1 VAHADRLARLLP
13 HALLAFVGAAFLL
26 PTEAAY
32 ALVFY
37 LIVPPCLLASAIAGQ
52 RPWAR
57 DPSLWLAV
65 ALILWSALTLLWGTG
80 DAHRAP
86 RFALG
91 AAATL
96 IFLLA
101 ATSCAQNAS
110 WRARLG
116 TMLIVLGTAS
126 AAFCVV
132 RFVVDPPFTLPTDTP
147 RLRGWGVTF
156 HPVLGASVLAA
167 AMLTALHRATQGLPR
182 RTLYLLAAAM
192 MAADILLTKSRGP
205 ILAASLASLFPFMAA
220 GWWRTITAAFLSAP
234 LAWWLAPAAV
244 RTGLLR
250 PGEPS
255 RLLIWRD
262 ALGEIAERPLLGHG
276 LAANLRPA
284 PGLDAS
290 FPHDLYLSLL
300 FYSGAVGLL
309 LFLALAAALARRL
322 SAAHTTAEAPWLS
335 ALAINALVAGLT
347 DFGQITKGPGPLWF
361 ILWLPIAL
369 ILTAP
374 KGVTTVARIEPLRN
388 AGTRARCR

>member
-1 VAHADRLARLLP
+1 VAYADRLGRLLP
-13 HALLAFVGAAFLL
+13 HALLAFVAAAFLL

-37 LIVPPCLLASAIAGQ
+37 LLVPPCLLASAIAGP
-52 RPWAR
+52 RPCRHNPA
-57 DPSLWLAV
+57 LWLAV
-65 ALILWSALTLLWGTG
+65 ALILWSALTLLWGTD

-101 ATSCAQNAS
+101 GVSCARDAP

-116 TMLIVLGTAS
+116 TILIVLGTTS
-126 AAFCVV
+126 AVFCVV

-147 RLRGWGVTF
+147 RLRGWGITA
-156 HPVLGASVLAA
+156 HPVLGASVLAV
-167 AMLTALHRATQGLPR
+167 AMLTALHRATLGQPR
-182 RTLYLLAAAM
+182 RTFYLLAAAT

-205 ILAASLASLFPFMAA
+205 ILAASLASLFLCMSA
-220 GWWRTITAAFLSAP
+220 GWWRAVAAAFLSAL
-234 LAWWLAPAAV
+234 LAWHLAPPALHA
-244 RTGLLR
+244 GLLR
-250 PGEPS
+250 TAEPS
-255 RLLIWRD
+255 RLVIWGD
-262 ALGEIAERPLLGHG
+262 TLAEIAERPLFGHG

-284 PGLDAS
+284 PGLDAN

-309 LFLALAAALARRL
+309 LFLAMVAALARRL
-322 SAAHTTAEAPWLS
+322 RVARDTHDAAWLT
-335 ALAINALVAGLT
+335 ALAINALLAGLT
-347 DFGQITKGPGPLWF
+347 DFGQITKGPGPLWL

-369 ILTAP
+369 ILPAHRQC
-374 KGVTTVARIEPLRN
+374 KSLSK
-388 AGTRARCR
+388 